1 MLSLTVFIITLSTRT
16 SIDVDNATEG
26 PSLIEEL
33 APGLE
38 AACPDEVAACVANDE
53 CNSFLVASLQSEKE
67 PSAEESAANDATE
80 LVACIKRGPL
90 TKPPRQGHMATDD
103 AGEADAE
110 NSKLP
115 DRLTPEEERASNE
128 GTFAFVHG
136 NMFNAMFPCFLSF
149 LVVKEIRF
157 PPPPSF
163 IFSCEV

>member
-1 MLSLTVFIITLSTRT
+1 
-16 SIDVDNATEG
+16 
-26 PSLIEEL
+26 
-33 APGLE
+33 
-38 AACPDEVAACVANDE
+38 
-53 CNSFLVASLQSEKE
+53 
-67 PSAEESAANDATE
+67 
-80 LVACIKRGPL
+80 
-90 TKPPRQGHMATDD
+90 MATDD

-149 LVVKEIRF
+149 LVVKEILF